1 MSEKEQNK
9 EELNQENL
17 ENEEI
22 QNEEQ
27 QNDFTE
33 KKSLGS
39 RKGMIALLFI
49 LIVLMLYGFL
59 HSAFKSDKKDDVN
72 EPQTKVVKEIK
83 SETNKADYGEQNK
96 RLQKEHEENQDIP
109 YQKVQ
114 TPTVDPVATEE
125 AKAAAA
131 AAAAAAANAAKE
143 AQAAA
148 AKAAAA
154 EEAAASSAIKF
165 NINSNSSNNDKPA
178 NQGKSGYI
186 QVIQ

>member
-1 MSEKEQNK
+1 MSEKQQNK

-114 TPTVDPVATEE
+114 TPTVDPVAAEE
-125 AKAAAA
+125 AK
-131 AAAAAAANAAKE
+131 AAAANAAKE

>member
-1 MSEKEQNK
+1 MSEDQR
-9 EELNQENL
+9 NQ
-17 ENEEI
+17 
-22 QNEEQ
+22 EQ

-59 HSAFKSDKKDDVN
+59 HSALKSDKKEDTN
-72 EPQTKVVKEIK
+72 EPQTKVVRDIK

-96 RLQKEHEENQDIP
+96 RLQKEQEEHKELQ
-109 YQKVQ
+109 YQKVE
-114 TPTVDPVATEE
+114 TPTVDPAAE
-125 AKAAAA
+125 AEKAAAA
-131 AAAAAAANAAKE
+131 AAAKE

-148 AKAAAA
+148 AKLAA
-154 EEAAASSAIKF
+154 EEAAAASSSIKF
-165 NINSNSSNNDKPA
+165 NINTTGSDKPA

-186 QVIQ
+186 QIIQ

>member
-1 MSEKEQNK
+1 MSEKQQNK

-72 EPQTKVVKEIK
+72 EPQTKVVKDIK

-96 RLQKEHEENQDIP
+96 RLQKEHEENQEVP

-114 TPTVDPVATEE
+114 TPTVDPVAAEE
-125 AKAAAA
+125 AK
-131 AAAAAAANAAKE
+131 AAAAANAAKE

>member
-1 MSEKEQNK
+1 MIEEQKNK

-96 RLQKEHEENQDIP
+96 RLQKEHEENQEIP

-114 TPTVDPVATEE
+114 TPTVDPVAAEE

-131 AAAAAAANAAKE
+131 ASAAAANAAKE

-178 NQGKSGYI
+178 NQGRSGYI

>member
-1 MSEKEQNK
+1 MSEKQQNK

-49 LIVLMLYGFL
+49 LIMLMLYGFL
-59 HSAFKSDKKDDVN
+59 HSALKSDKKDDVN
-72 EPQTKVVKEIK
+72 EPQTKVVKDIK

-96 RLQKEHEENQDIP
+96 RLQKEHEENQEVP

-114 TPTVDPVATEE
+114 TPTVDPVAAEE
-125 AKAAAA
+125 AK
-131 AAAAAAANAAKE
+131 AAAAAANAAKE

-165 NINSNSSNNDKPA
+165 NINSNTSNNDKPA

>member
-1 MSEKEQNK
+1 MIEEQKNK

-96 RLQKEHEENQDIP
+96 RLQKEHEENQEIP

-114 TPTVDPVATEE
+114 TPTVDPVAAEE

-131 AAAAAAANAAKE
+131 ASAAAANAAKE

>member
-1 MSEKEQNK
+1 MNEEQKNK
-9 EELNQENL
+9 EELNL
-17 ENEEI
+17 K
-22 QNEEQ
+22 NEEQ

-59 HSAFKSDKKDDVN
+59 HSALKSDKKEDVN
-72 EPQTKVVKEIK
+72 EPQTKVVKDIK

-96 RLQKEHEENQDIP
+96 RLQKEHEENQEIP

-114 TPTVDPVATEE
+114 TPTVDPVAAEE
-125 AKAAAA
+125 AKAAATA
-131 AAAAAAANAAKE
+131 AATAAANAAKE

-165 NINSNSSNNDKPA
+165 NINNNSSNNDKPA

>member
-1 MSEKEQNK
+1 MNEEQKNK

-59 HSAFKSDKKDDVN
+59 HSALKSDKKEDVN
-72 EPQTKVVKEIK
+72 EPQTKVVKDIK

-96 RLQKEHEENQDIP
+96 RLQKEHEENQEIP

-114 TPTVDPVATEE
+114 TPTVDPVAAEE
-125 AKAAAA
+125 AKTAAAA
-131 AAAAAAANAAKE
+131 SAAAANAAKE

-165 NINSNSSNNDKPA
+165 NINNNSSNNDKPA

>member
-1 MSEKEQNK
+1 MNEDQR
-9 EELNQENL
+9 NQE
-17 ENEEI
+17 
-22 QNEEQ
+22 QH
-27 QNDFTE
+27 NDFTE

-59 HSAFKSDKKDDVN
+59 HSALKSDKKEDPN
-72 EPQTKVVKEIK
+72 EPQTKVVRDIK

-96 RLQKEHEENQDIP
+96 RLQKEQEEHKELQ
-109 YQKVQ
+109 YQKVE
-114 TPTVDPVATEE
+114 TPTVDPVAAEE

-131 AAAAAAANAAKE
+131 AAAN
-143 AQAAA
+143 A

>member
-1 MSEKEQNK
+1 MNEEQKNK
-9 EELNQENL
+9 EELNL
-17 ENEEI
+17 K
-22 QNEEQ
+22 NEEQ

-59 HSAFKSDKKDDVN
+59 HSALKSDKKEDVN
-72 EPQTKVVKEIK
+72 EPQTKVVKDIK

-96 RLQKEHEENQDIP
+96 RLQKEHEENQEIP

-114 TPTVDPVATEE
+114 TPTVDPVAAEE
-125 AKAAAA
+125 AKAAAT
-131 AAAAAAANAAKE
+131 AAAN
-143 AQAAA
+143 A

-165 NINSNSSNNDKPA
+165 NINNNSSNNDKPA

>member
-1 MSEKEQNK
+1 MNEEQKNK

-96 RLQKEHEENQDIP
+96 RLQKEHEENQEIP

-131 AAAAAAANAAKE
+131 ASAAAANAAKE

>member
-1 MSEKEQNK
+1 MIEEQKNK

-96 RLQKEHEENQDIP
+96 RLQKEHEENQEIP

-114 TPTVDPVATEE
+114 TPTVDPVAAEE
-125 AKAAAA
+125 AKTAAAA
-131 AAAAAAANAAKE
+131 SAAAANAAKE

>member
-1 MSEKEQNK
+1 MNEEQKNK
-9 EELNQENL
+9 EELNL
-17 ENEEI
+17 E
-22 QNEEQ
+22 NEEQ

-59 HSAFKSDKKDDVN
+59 HSALKSDKKDDVN
-72 EPQTKVVKEIK
+72 EPQTKVVKDIK

-96 RLQKEHEENQDIP
+96 RLQKEHEENQEVP

-114 TPTVDPVATEE
+114 TPTVDSAVSEE
-125 AKAAAA
+125 AKAAAT
-131 AAAAAAANAAKE
+131 AAANAAKE

>member
-1 MSEKEQNK
+1 MSEEQKNK

-96 RLQKEHEENQDIP
+96 RLQKEHEENQEIP

-114 TPTVDPVATEE
+114 TPTVDPVAAEE

-131 AAAAAAANAAKE
+131 ASAAAANAAKE

-165 NINSNSSNNDKPA
+165 NINSNNSNNNKPA

>member
-1 MSEKEQNK
+1 MIEEQKNK

-114 TPTVDPVATEE
+114 TPTVDPVAAEE

-131 AAAAAAANAAKE
+131 ASAAAANAAKE

>member
-1 MSEKEQNK
+1 MSEDQR
-9 EELNQENL
+9 NQE
-17 ENEEI
+17 
-22 QNEEQ
+22 QH
-27 QNDFTE
+27 NDFTE

-59 HSAFKSDKKDDVN
+59 HSALKSDKKEDPN
-72 EPQTKVVKEIK
+72 EPQTKVVRDIK
-83 SETNKADYGEQNK
+83 SETNKSDYGEQNK
-96 RLQKEHEENQDIP
+96 RLQKEQEEHKELQ
-109 YQKVQ
+109 YQKVE
-114 TPTVDPVATEE
+114 TPTVDPVAVEE
-125 AKAAAA
+125 AK

-154 EEAAASSAIKF
+154 EETAASSSIKF
-165 NINSNSSNNDKPA
+165 NINTTGSDKPA

-186 QVIQ
+186 QIIQ

>member
-1 MSEKEQNK
+1 MIEEQKNK
-9 EELNQENL
+9 EELNQEHL

-114 TPTVDPVATEE
+114 TPTVDPVAAEE

-131 AAAAAAANAAKE
+131 ASAAAANAAKE

>member
-1 MSEKEQNK
+1 MNEDQR
-9 EELNQENL
+9 NQE
-17 ENEEI
+17 
-22 QNEEQ
+22 QH
-27 QNDFTE
+27 NDFTE

-59 HSAFKSDKKDDVN
+59 HSALKSDKKEDPN
-72 EPQTKVVKEIK
+72 EPQTKVVRDIK

-96 RLQKEHEENQDIP
+96 RLQKEQEEHKELQ
-109 YQKVQ
+109 YQKIE
-114 TPTVDPVATEE
+114 TPTVDPAAE
-125 AKAAAA
+125 AEKAAATA
-131 AAAAAAANAAKE
+131 AAKE

-148 AKAAAA
+148 AKLAA
-154 EEAAASSAIKF
+154 EEAAAASSSIKF
-165 NINSNSSNNDKPA
+165 NINTTGSDKPA

>member
-1 MSEKEQNK
+1 MSEKQQNK

-114 TPTVDPVATEE
+114 TPTVDPVAAEE
-125 AKAAAA
+125 AT
-131 AAAAAAANAAKE
+131 ANAAKE

>member
-1 MSEKEQNK
+1 MSEKQQNK

-22 QNEEQ
+22 ENEEQ

-72 EPQTKVVKEIK
+72 EPQTKVVKDIK

-96 RLQKEHEENQDIP
+96 RLQKEHEENQEVP

-114 TPTVDPVATEE
+114 TPTVDPV
-125 AKAAAA
+125 

>member
-1 MSEKEQNK
+1 MNEEQKNK
-9 EELNQENL
+9 EELNL
-17 ENEEI
+17 K
-22 QNEEQ
+22 NEEQ

-59 HSAFKSDKKDDVN
+59 HSALKSDKKDDVN
-72 EPQTKVVKEIK
+72 EPQTKVVKDIK
-83 SETNKADYGEQNK
+83 SETNKADYSEQNK
-96 RLQKEHEENQDIP
+96 RLQKEHEENQEVQ

-114 TPTVDPVATEE
+114 TPTVDPVVSEE
-125 AKAAAA
+125 AKAAAT
-131 AAAAAAANAAKE
+131 AAANAAKE

>member
-1 MSEKEQNK
+1 MNEEQKNK
-9 EELNQENL
+9 EELNL
-17 ENEEI
+17 K
-22 QNEEQ
+22 NEEQ

-59 HSAFKSDKKDDVN
+59 HSALKSDKKEDVN
-72 EPQTKVVKEIK
+72 EPQTKVVKDIK

-96 RLQKEHEENQDIP
+96 RLQKEHEENQEIP

-114 TPTVDPVATEE
+114 TSTVDPVAAEE
-125 AKAAAA
+125 AKAAAT
-131 AAAAAAANAAKE
+131 AAANAAKE

-148 AKAAAA
+148 AKAAEA

-165 NINSNSSNNDKPA
+165 NINNNSSNDKPA

>member
-1 MSEKEQNK
+1 MSEDQR
-9 EELNQENL
+9 NQE
-17 ENEEI
+17 
-22 QNEEQ
+22 QH
-27 QNDFTE
+27 NDFTE

-59 HSAFKSDKKDDVN
+59 HSALKSDKKEDPN
-72 EPQTKVVKEIK
+72 EPQTKVVRDIK
-83 SETNKADYGEQNK
+83 SETNKSDYGEQNK
-96 RLQKEHEENQDIP
+96 RLQKEQEEHKELQ
-109 YQKVQ
+109 YQKVE
-114 TPTVDPVATEE
+114 TPTVDPVAAEE

-131 AAAAAAANAAKE
+131 
-143 AQAAA
+143 
-148 AKAAAA
+148 AAAA

>member
-1 MSEKEQNK
+1 MSEDQR
-9 EELNQENL
+9 NQE
-17 ENEEI
+17 
-22 QNEEQ
+22 QH
-27 QNDFTE
+27 NDFTE

-59 HSAFKSDKKDDVN
+59 HSALKSDKKEDPN
-72 EPQTKVVKEIK
+72 EPQTKVVRDIK

-96 RLQKEHEENQDIP
+96 RLQKEQEEHKELQ
-109 YQKVQ
+109 YQKVE
-114 TPTVDPVATEE
+114 TPTVDPVAAEE
-125 AKAAAA
+125 AK

-143 AQAAA
+143 
-148 AKAAAA
+148 AAA

>member
-1 MSEKEQNK
+1 MNEEQKNK
-9 EELNQENL
+9 EELNL
-17 ENEEI
+17 G
-22 QNEEQ
+22 NEEQ

-59 HSAFKSDKKDDVN
+59 HSALKSDKKDDVN
-72 EPQTKVVKEIK
+72 EPQTKVVKDIK

-96 RLQKEHEENQDIP
+96 RLQKEHEENQEIP

-114 TPTVDPVATEE
+114 PPAVDPAVSEE
-125 AKAAAA
+125 AKAAAT
-131 AAAAAAANAAKE
+131 AAANAAKE

>member
-1 MSEKEQNK
+1 MIEEQKNK

-96 RLQKEHEENQDIP
+96 RLQKEHEENQEIP

-114 TPTVDPVATEE
+114 TPTVDPVAAEE

-131 AAAAAAANAAKE
+131 ASAAAANAAKE

-165 NINSNSSNNDKPA
+165 NINSNTSNNDKPA

>member
-1 MSEKEQNK
+1 MSEEQKNK

-49 LIVLMLYGFL
+49 LVALMGYGFL

-72 EPQTKVVKEIK
+72 EPQTKVVKDIK

-96 RLQKEHEENQDIP
+96 RLQKEHEENQEVQ

-114 TPTVDPVATEE
+114 TPTVDPVVSEE
-125 AKAAAA
+125 AKAAAT
-131 AAAAAAANAAKE
+131 AAANAAKE

-165 NINSNSSNNDKPA
+165 NINSNSSNNNKPA

>member
-1 MSEKEQNK
+1 MIEEQKNK

-96 RLQKEHEENQDIP
+96 RLQKEHEENQEIP

-114 TPTVDPVATEE
+114 TPTVDPVAAEE
-125 AKAAAA
+125 AKAAA

>member
-1 MSEKEQNK
+1 MNEDQR
-9 EELNQENL
+9 NQE
-17 ENEEI
+17 
-22 QNEEQ
+22 QH
-27 QNDFTE
+27 NDFTE

-59 HSAFKSDKKDDVN
+59 HSALKSDKKEDPN
-72 EPQTKVVKEIK
+72 EPQTKVVRDIK

-96 RLQKEHEENQDIP
+96 RLQKEQEEHKELQ
-109 YQKVQ
+109 YQKVE
-114 TPTVDPVATEE
+114 TPTVDPVAAEE
-125 AKAAAA
+125 AKAAA

>member
-1 MSEKEQNK
+1 MSEKQQNK

-72 EPQTKVVKEIK
+72 EPQTKVVKDIK

-96 RLQKEHEENQDIP
+96 RLQKEHEENQEVP

-114 TPTVDPVATEE
+114 TPTVDPVAAEE
-125 AKAAAA
+125 AKAAA

>member
-1 MSEKEQNK
+1 MSEKQQNK

-125 AKAAAA
+125 QRQQRLTLQKKHKLPLLKQLQQKKRLLPLLSNLILIAIAATTINQLIKVKA
-131 AAAAAAANAAKE
+131 
-143 AQAAA
+143 
-148 AKAAAA
+148 
-154 EEAAASSAIKF
+154 
-165 NINSNSSNNDKPA
+165 
-178 NQGKSGYI
+178 
-186 QVIQ
+186 VIFK